1 MSITGV
7 NAILRKLG
15 SVKSAIDRGVFINAV
30 EEWARVEF
38 IPRAQ
43 VLAPF
48 QTGELRDSIGFETQ
62 AEQVF
67 VFAGAPHASHVEFGT
82 YKMPAKP
89 FIRPAYK
96 AARPLLSR
104 YTRRKLKEVL
114 K

>member
-1 MSITGV
+1 MSLTGV
-7 NAILRKLG
+7 DAIMRKLG
-15 SVKSAIDRGVFINAV
+15 SVQKAIEVGVFVNAV

-43 VLAPF
+43 ALVPVA
-48 QTGELRDSIGFETQ
+48 TGDLRNSISYSTT
-62 AEQVF
+62 AAQVF
-67 VFAGAPHASHVEFGT
+67 VFAGADHASHVEFGT
-82 YKMPAKP
+82 FKMRAQP

-104 YTRRKLKEVL
+104 YTRRKLREAL

>member
-7 NAILRKLG
+7 EAILRKLG
-15 SVKSAIDRGVFINAV
+15 SVKRAIDTGVFVNAV

-43 VLAPF
+43 AYAPVS
-48 QTGELRDSIGFETQ
+48 TGELRDSIGFETT
-62 AEQVF
+62 ADQVF
-67 VFAGAPHASHVEFGT
+67 VFAGAAHASHVEFGT
-82 YKMPAKP
+82 FKMAAKP

-104 YTRRKLKEVL
+104 YTRRKLREVM